1 MFEVHGGLV
10 GPVGAEADLDL
21 AGVGG
26 VGVVLPLAVDLPGDD
41 QPMGWFPGQHPAPV
55 ALAAI
60 GALLVPAAALAW
72 FQDGGGHVGLADV
85 VLGRPPAAEGVG
97 EGAEDS
103 LDRRVD
109 GDGAGQ
115 RWDGGGAGHG
125 SSCSGSRGAAWAA
138 LPNAVRAS

>member
-60 GALLVPAAALAW
+60 DALLVPAAALAG

-85 VLGRPPAAEGVG
+85 VLGRPPPAEAVG
-97 EGAEDS
+97 EGAEHLLHGRINS
-103 LDRRVD
+103 ER
-109 GDGAGQ
+109 AGE
-115 RWDGGGAGHG
+115 RWDAWGAGHG

-138 LPNAVRAS
+138 LPNAV